1 MNVDELSMH
10 RPHEKGNFK
19 GPMHSHSPDYV
30 ASHDFFYIEHDPF
43 LPVSSS
49 IPFLS
54 LSKALLHGFA
64 SGHSGST
71 IVEMMSRC
79 PSTCHSTTCHSAGG
93 HR

>member
-10 RPHEKGNFK
+10 RPHEKATSK
-19 GPMHSHSPDYV
+19 DPCTLTVPTMWHHMI
-30 ASHDFFYIEHDPF
+30 FFYIEHDPF